1 MANAKPSPVS
11 TTTLK
16 LPAKLKSRVARLAK
30 RSQRTPHGLMLEAI
44 EREVDR
50 QERVG
55 AFVREALE
63 ADRAIDR
70 GAETFAAADVHAW
83 IERLAGTPQAS
94 RPKPWRA

>member
-1 MANAKPSPVS
+1 MANAKPAPVS

-50 QERVG
+50 QERVD

-63 ADRAIDR
+63 ADRAIDQ
-70 GAETFAAADVHAW
+70 GGETFAAADVHAW
-83 IERLAGTPQAS
+83 IARLARTPQPS
-94 RPKPWRA
+94 RPKPWRT